1 MKRLGYVKT
10 KLVVDDTIS
19 CPSLQRI
26 IMWLDLLMATTKL
39 KSLVS
44 RPFENYDATCK

>member
-1 MKRLGYVKT
+1 MKT

-19 CPSLQRI
+19 WLSLQRI
-26 IMWLDLLMATTKL
+26 IIWLDLLMATTKL

-44 RPFENYDATCK
+44 RLFENYDATCE